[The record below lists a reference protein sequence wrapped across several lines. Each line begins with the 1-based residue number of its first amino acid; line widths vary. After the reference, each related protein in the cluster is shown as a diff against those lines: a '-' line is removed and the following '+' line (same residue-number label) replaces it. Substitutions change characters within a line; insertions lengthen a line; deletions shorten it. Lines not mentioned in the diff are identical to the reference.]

1 MTDKIWQNKKPN
13 LAKLILYG
21 FEKQDDEYL
30 CHRTLL
36 DGQMKLTVSVSQDG
50 TLRTEMTDCATGEA
64 YILHRVPEATGAFV
78 GQVRTEY
85 EAVLEEIVANCFDTE
100 IFKSKQAKQVI
111 EYIRKTYGDEL
122 EFLWQK
128 FPNSAV
134 VRRQDNQKWYVAI
147 LTVSRRKLGFDSDE
161 NAEIIDLRA
170 NPEEMTA
177 IVDCINYLPGYHM
190 NKKHWFTICLDGSV
204 STDEICQR
212 IDKSYALAK

>member
-1 MTDKIWQNKKPN
+1 M
-13 LAKLILYG
+13 
-21 FEKQDDEYL
+21 
-30 CHRTLL
+30 
-36 DGQMKLTVSVSQDG
+36 
-50 TLRTEMTDCATGEA
+50 
-64 YILHRVPEATGAFV
+64 
-78 GQVRTEY
+78 
-85 EAVLEEIVANCFDTE
+85 
-100 IFKSKQAKQVI
+100 
-111 EYIRKTYGDEL
+111 
-122 EFLWQK
+122 WQK
-128 FPNSAV
+128 FPNNAV